1 MARAGCGLAPACA
14 TMAYL
19 ELNVEQVN
27 QAAELLPY
35 HAQDMDPLASVV
47 DPRLDIRS
55 AKSTAATSGSSFLA
69 ESEQSRRSSVASSVG
84 SMGKAR
90 VPPGPPPPPP
100 AAAAASLTGGVTG
113 AGPPPQPP
121 PPDDPVYPNISPRVA
136 EYVATENPEL
146 CSQLAQSIEEHS
158 RVHWSPRRAHA
169 AATSSHSAA
178 TAAVPP
184 SPLKCMA
191 QAADALAVRQSTIGV
206 PLKRVPPTD
215 AIYQELVE
223 YPPESIVAS
232 VDERT
237 SWLRTILNSS
247 ATTGNHQ
254 GSQTPA
260 NGPGKPAAFLPR
272 SPATITRREIP
283 SVHYWRR
290 PPCEDQAFDADNL
303 DSASV
308 CSETE
313 SNLSWVSDVDDEIR
327 MLKSMMVPRLSQLAA
342 VAEKVTAMTQT
353 DPVSST
359 TGNAVMH
366 VGVETDDLDLFT
378 LLKEK
383 AHLEGE
389 LEALQGELGRLV
401 EAKSEFKTRAA
412 AVEARCQKL
421 EEEKEAATQRE
432 SNLAQELQTLKM
444 ESVRYGRVVGDY
456 DSLIHSKES
465 EAGFLHDEASVLAGE
480 NRELKVALEELKVDL
495 ESRCGAIE
503 GLKRKIAELHVE
515 SQSAVR
521 ARAQLE
527 AERASLLNELQVV
540 EKSKEWF
547 REQLHESQQGRN
559 QLHKDHVSAQA
570 ERIALEST
578 AEALRAENARLAQE
592 LTESRQRSVR
602 DKESLMKR
610 LEDIEADLLE
620 REAMLSREATE
631 AAAAATSARPP
642 QRATP
647 SESSGDLSVK
657 VRIAELEEQLRA
669 AESGLSERS
678 AALSALERERSELVS
693 EVQRLRLRLSDSEL
707 GRRNED
713 ELLREETQKTRRLQA
728 ELAASEERATEL
740 RGAKA
745 ALEVALAAANEDKRV
760 VGESLG
766 ALTENLARL
775 EGNFKMIR
783 TEQVAKTAQVEQL
796 QREKA
801 SLSER
806 LSEAE
811 ASLARARQE
820 FESQSSTRS
829 QAQSMELSQL
839 RKQRADLQGV
849 VRVLEADLKKA
860 VAEAREAASRHRADK
875 EALQQTESQLERM
888 ETEVESLSQRNAV
901 LQAQLQ
907 ESAQRLLREEA
918 RWAASL
924 QEAVAVGASPR
935 LHDQSTWETR
945 VRELEQ
951 TLATRDM
958 ASREQERMHK
968 SNIRLLTRKLREKM
982 KELKL
987 AHLQLASLTEAQHNG
1002 HASSSGRDD
1011 ESKEHLVCA
1020 EVQTEDRST
1029 EEEDG
1034 KAEEIQRLLLQLEK
1048 EQGKLAGSLRAQE
1061 ELRACVEQLEQR
1073 LAEQGAHAAQ
1083 LQCQLEQVEGRAD
1096 RSRELHES
1104 SVADLQR
1111 ELDKERTLSKE
1122 LRQRIFEEKR
1132 RGGQLQRQL
1141 SSLKQ
1146 GLSEASQSADA
1157 RRVECQA
1164 QAERAQALEAQVAD
1178 VQGKLEA
1185 LRGDLATSQAVRHQL
1200 EAQLRNAHQRDPA
1213 LEQQMKLLS
1222 WNVKEKTQEVAALK
1236 EHARLT
1242 ETTHATEISGL
1253 RRQLE
1258 ESQQQLSGLSAELMG
1273 VRKEKFTLQ
1282 ARVQELKNILRSR
1295 MEQCKELQRQLTEL
1309 AETTEF
1315 ALPSTT
1321 PDYDDSYITE
1331 LLQQCSAQPTSRPL
1345 GSLQVCLDS
1354 LKQDLNTLH
1363 SQIRQNA
1370 EIPKTELV
1378 T

>member
-1 MARAGCGLAPACA
+1 
-14 TMAYL
+14 MAYL

-27 QAAELLPY
+27 QAAESLPY

-47 DPRLDIRS
+47 DPRLDMRS
-55 AKSTAATSGSSFLA
+55 AKSTSATSGSSFLA

-84 SMGKAR
+84 SMGRAR
-90 VPPGPPPPPP
+90 VPPGPPPPPTV
-100 AAAAASLTGGVTG
+100 AAASLTSDTG
-113 AGPPPQPP
+113 AGPPRL
-121 PPDDPVYPNISPRVA
+121 DDPVYPDISPRVA
-136 EYVATENPEL
+136 EYVATEHPEL

-158 RVHWSPRRAHA
+158 RVHWSSQHRAGAHPVA
-169 AATSSHSAA
+169 ASSRSSAT
-178 TAAVPP
+178 TAVVPP

-191 QAADALAVRQSTIGV
+191 QAADALAVRQSTIGI
-206 PLKRVPPTD
+206 PRKPTPPTE

-223 YPPESIVAS
+223 YPPESIVTS
-232 VDERT
+232 VDERA
-237 SWLRTILNSS
+237 SWLRTVLNSS
-247 ATTGNHQ
+247 PATSNHQ
-254 GSQTPA
+254 GSPA
-260 NGPGKPAAFLPR
+260 PTNGPSKPPTFLPR
-272 SPATITRREIP
+272 SPATISRREIP

-290 PPCEDQAFDADNL
+290 PPPSEDQAFDADNL

-327 MLKSMMVPRLSQLAA
+327 LLKSMMVPRLSQLTV
-342 VAEKVTAMTQT
+342 VAEKAAAATQT
-353 DPVSST
+353 DPVSVT
-359 TGNAVMH
+359 TGTPVMH

-389 LEALQGELGRLV
+389 LETLQGELGRLV
-401 EAKSEFKTRAA
+401 DAKSEFKTRAA
-412 AVEARCQKL
+412 AAEARCQKL
-421 EEEKEAATQRE
+421 AEEKEAAALRE

-465 EAGFLHDEASVLAGE
+465 EAGFLHDEASVLATE

-503 GLKRKIAELHVE
+503 GLKRKIAEMHVE
-515 SQSAVR
+515 GQSAVR
-521 ARAQLE
+521 ARAQME
-527 AERASLLNELQVV
+527 AERATLLNELQVL

-559 QLHKDHVSAQA
+559 QLHKEHVTVQA
-570 ERIALEST
+570 ERIALESA
-578 AEALRAENARLAQE
+578 AEALRAENARLQQE

-610 LEDIEADLLE
+610 LEEIEADLLE
-620 REAMLSREATE
+620 REAALSREATE
-631 AAAAATSARPP
+631 AAAAVSAQQS
-642 QRATP
+642 QRAAP

-657 VRIAELEEQLRA
+657 LRVAELEEQLRA
-669 AESGLSERS
+669 AESTLSERLS
-678 AALSALERERSELVS
+678 ALSALERERSELVS

-707 GRRNED
+707 GRRNQD

-740 RGAKA
+740 RGAQA

-783 TEQVAKTAQVEQL
+783 TEQAAKAAQVEQL
-796 QREKA
+796 EREKA

-811 ASLARARQE
+811 ESLSRARQE
-820 FESQSSTRS
+820 FESQSSSRF
-829 QAQSMELSQL
+829 QAQSLELNQL
-839 RKQRADLQGV
+839 RKQCADLQGV

-860 VAEAREAASRHRADK
+860 VADAREAAARHKADK
-875 EALQQTESQLERM
+875 EALRQAESQLER
-888 ETEVESLSQRNAV
+888 VESDAETLSQRNAV
-901 LQAQLQ
+901 LQSQLQ
-907 ESAQRLLREEA
+907 DSQQRLLREET

-924 QEAVAVGASPR
+924 QEAVQGASPR
-935 LHDQSTWETR
+935 MHDQSTWETR

-958 ASREQERMHK
+958 AAREQERMHK

-987 AHLQLASLTEAQHNG
+987 AHLQLASATEALQNG
-1002 HASSSGRDD
+1002 HASSGRDAA
-1011 ESKEHLVCA
+1011 SKEEPERVCA
-1020 EVQTEDRST
+1020 EVQTEDGST
-1029 EEEDG
+1029 EEEDERV
-1034 KAEEIQRLLLQLEK
+1034 EEVQRLQLQLEK
-1048 EQGKLAGSLRAQE
+1048 LQGKLAGSVRAQE
-1061 ELRACVEQLEQR
+1061 ELGACVEQLERR
-1073 LAEQGAHAAQ
+1073 LAEQGAQAAQ
-1083 LQCQLEQVEGRAD
+1083 LQCQLEQVQERAQ
-1096 RSRELHES
+1096 RAGELHES
-1104 SVADLQR
+1104 TVADLQR
-1111 ELDKERTLSKE
+1111 ELEKERTLSKE

-1132 RGGQLQRQL
+1132 KGGQLQRQL
-1141 SSLKQ
+1141 ASLKQ

-1157 RRVECQA
+1157 RRVEAQA
-1164 QAERAQALEAQVAD
+1164 QAERAQALEAQLAD
-1178 VQGKLEA
+1178 VRAKLEG

-1200 EAQLRNAHQRDPA
+1200 EAQLRNAHERDPA

-1222 WNVKEKTQEVAALK
+1222 WNVKEKTQEVSALK
-1236 EHARLT
+1236 EQAQLV
-1242 ETTHATEISGL
+1242 ENTHATEVSGL

-1258 ESQQQLSGLSAELMG
+1258 ESQQQLSGLSAELMA

-1282 ARVQELKNILRSR
+1282 ARVQELKNVVRSR
-1295 MEQCKELQRQLTEL
+1295 MAQCKELQRQLTEL

-1315 ALPSTT
+1315 ALPNAT
-1321 PDYDDSYITE
+1321 PEYDDSYITE
-1331 LLQQCSAQPTSRPL
+1331 LLQQCSVQPTSRPL

-1354 LKQDLNTLH
+1354 LKQDLNTLQ
-1363 SQIRQNA
+1363 SQIRQNV
-1370 EIPKTELV
+1370 EMPKTELA

>member
-1 MARAGCGLAPACA
+1 
-14 TMAYL
+14 MAYL

-27 QAAELLPY
+27 QAAESLSY

-47 DPRLDIRS
+47 DPRLDMRS
-55 AKSTAATSGSSFLA
+55 AKSTTAPSSGSSFLA

-90 VPPGPPPPPP
+90 VPPGPPPPPTV
-100 AAAAASLTGGVTG
+100 AAASPASDTGVK
-113 AGPPPQPP
+113 APQ
-121 PPDDPVYPNISPRVA
+121 PDDPVYPNISPRVA
-136 EYVATENPEL
+136 EYVATEHPEL
-146 CSQLAQSIEEHS
+146 CSQLAQSIEEQS
-158 RVHWSPRRAHA
+158 RVHWSSPRRGGAHA
-169 AATSSHSAA
+169 AAASRS
-178 TAAVPP
+178 TAAGVVPP

-191 QAADALAVRQSTIGV
+191 QAADALAVQQSTIGV
-206 PLKRVPPTD
+206 PRKPAPPTD

-223 YPPESIVAS
+223 YPPESIVTS
-232 VDERT
+232 VDERA

-247 ATTGNHQ
+247 PATGNHLP
-254 GSQTPA
+254 GSPA
-260 NGPGKPAAFLPR
+260 PSNGPSKPSAFLPR

-290 PPCEDQAFDADNL
+290 PQPSEDQAFDADNL

-327 MLKSMMVPRLSQLAA
+327 LLKTMMVPRLSQLAT
-342 VAEKVTAMTQT
+342 VEEKAPAATQT
-353 DPVSST
+353 DPISVT
-359 TGNAVMH
+359 TGTPVTH

-389 LEALQGELGRLV
+389 LETLQGELGRLV
-401 EAKSEFKTRAA
+401 DAKSELKTRAA
-412 AVEARCQKL
+412 AAEARCQKL
-421 EEEKEAATQRE
+421 EEEKDAAVQRE
-432 SNLAQELQTLKM
+432 SSLAQELQTLKM

-456 DSLIHSKES
+456 DSLIHSKDS
-465 EAGFLHDEASVLAGE
+465 EAGFLHDEASVLATE

-503 GLKRKIAELHVE
+503 GLKRKIAEMHVE
-515 SQSAVR
+515 GQSAVR
-521 ARAQLE
+521 ARAQME
-527 AERASLLNELQVV
+527 AERATLLNELQVL
-540 EKSKEWF
+540 EKAKEWF

-559 QLHKDHVSAQA
+559 QLHKEHVTVQA
-570 ERIALEST
+570 ERIALESA
-578 AEALRAENARLAQE
+578 AEALRTENARLQQE

-610 LEDIEADLLE
+610 LEEIEADLLE
-620 REAMLSREATE
+620 REAALSREATE
-631 AAAAATSARPP
+631 AAAVAVSAEQH

-657 VRIAELEEQLRA
+657 LRVAELEEQLRA
-669 AESGLSERS
+669 AESSLSQLS
-678 AALSALERERSELVS
+678 SALSALERERSELVS

-707 GRRNED
+707 GRRNDD

-766 ALTENLARL
+766 TLTENLARL

-783 TEQVAKTAQVEQL
+783 TEQAAKTAQVEQL
-796 QREKA
+796 EREKA

-811 ASLARARQE
+811 ESLSRARQE
-820 FESQSSTRS
+820 FESQSSSRY
-829 QAQSMELSQL
+829 QAQSLELNQL

-849 VRVLEADLKKA
+849 VRVLEGDLKKA
-860 VAEAREAASRHRADK
+860 VAEAREAASRHKADK
-875 EALQQTESQLERM
+875 EALQQAESQLERV
-888 ETEVESLSQRNAV
+888 ESEVETLSQRNAV
-901 LQAQLQ
+901 LQSQLQ

-924 QEAVAVGASPR
+924 QEAAVGSSAR

-958 ASREQERMHK
+958 AAREQERMHK

-987 AHLQLASLTEAQHNG
+987 AHLQLANATEALQNG
-1002 HASSSGRDD
+1002 HHASSGKDD
-1011 ESKEHLVCA
+1011 ASKGEKELVCA
-1020 EVQTEDRST
+1020 EIQTEGANA
-1029 EEEDG
+1029 EEED
-1034 KAEEIQRLLLQLEK
+1034 ARVEEMQRLQLQLEK
-1048 EQGKLAGSLRAQE
+1048 LQGKLAGSVRAQE
-1061 ELRACVEQLEQR
+1061 ELGGCVEQLERR
-1073 LAEQGAHAAQ
+1073 LAEQGAREAQ
-1083 LQCQLEQVEGRAD
+1083 LQCQLEEVQQRAQ
-1096 RSRELHES
+1096 REHELHDS
-1104 SVADLQR
+1104 TAADLQR

-1132 RGGQLQRQL
+1132 KGGQLQRQL
-1141 SSLKQ
+1141 ASLKQ

-1157 RRVECQA
+1157 RRVEAQA
-1164 QAERAQALEAQVAD
+1164 QAERAQALEAQLAD
-1178 VQGKLEA
+1178 VRGKLEG

-1200 EAQLRNAHQRDPA
+1200 EAQLRNAHERDPA

-1236 EHARLT
+1236 EQAQLV
-1242 ETTHATEISGL
+1242 ENTHATEVSGL

-1258 ESQQQLSGLSAELMG
+1258 ESQQQLSGLSAELMA

-1282 ARVQELKNILRSR
+1282 ARVQELKNIVRSR
-1295 MEQCKELQRQLTEL
+1295 MAQCKELQRQLTEL

-1315 ALPSTT
+1315 ALPNTT

-1331 LLQQCSAQPTSRPL
+1331 LLQQCSTQPTSRPL

-1363 SQIRQNA
+1363 SQIRQNV
-1370 EIPKTELV
+1370 EIVPKTELA